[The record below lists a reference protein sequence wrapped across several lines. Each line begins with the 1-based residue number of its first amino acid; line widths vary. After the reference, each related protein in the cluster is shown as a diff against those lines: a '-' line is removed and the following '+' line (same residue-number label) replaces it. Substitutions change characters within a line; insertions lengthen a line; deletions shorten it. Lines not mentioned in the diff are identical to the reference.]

1 MNIFKRCLLI
11 NKLIRFKI
19 ELIDIKF
26 KIKMIENI
34 IVLNIYNLMKI
45 DNLLFYFKR

>member
-1 MNIFKRCLLI
+1 MINFIKDLLITMFNIFKI
-11 NKLIRFKI
+11 N
-19 ELIDIKF
+19 LIDICF

-45 DNLLFYFKR
+45 LNL